1 MSGRDPLR
9 MLYVGV
15 LSTLLLLTGCLGFF
29 GDDVVDSATAEV
41 SEDDFETLQTTV
53 SALDTLITSHTTDL
67 LDLKARVAALEAAT
81 GPDMSGYA
89 SEASL
94 AAMEAQ
100 ITQLQSQYDALVQ
113 NNNNGGQTTTSANA
127 LPILDAW
134 FQIDDE
140 IYHPDDITELSQI
153 YEDAGDGMVSV
164 RMGCDVYHPEGESI
178 TKVGIDYNHDGIT
191 DIDVQV
197 SYNNVEEYY
206 HCIDGIDD
214 GEGDD
219 NAALLEIPVS
229 EFNILERDDGE
240 YERDQAYITLGIMA
254 EDASGDFNWI
264 VGIDRVE
271 VISYE
276 NWMGI
281 DFIVSDAAEQISNQP
296 DDDLIVL
303 EFTPIDS
310 DLSVGV
316 GYCHEGY
323 TDLPEYCIRI
333 DIQEYSE
340 GNYCRVGHYYYDDRC
355 TISNTD
361 GSYFSNGIELFD
373 GDQITIQEDTEWYYQ
388 LCNPDYNSGGCELT
402 VYVRIYEFNPNY
414 YEYERVGELEQV
426 YITVY

>member
-1 MSGRDPLR
+1 

-127 LPILDAW
+127 LPIISFGFEMDGYV
-134 FQIDDE
+134 
-140 IYHPDDITELSQI
+140 YHPDDIAELSQI
-153 YEDAGDGMVSV
+153 YEDAGDGMISV
-164 RMGCDVYHPEGESI
+164 WMSCRVYHPEGESI
-178 TKVGIDYNHDGIT
+178 TKIGIDYNHDGIT
-191 DIDVQV
+191 DIDVQILYDMV
-197 SYNNVEEYY
+197 QEVYRCV
-206 HCIDGIDD
+206 DGIDD

-219 NAALLEIPVS
+219 NSVYLDIPVS
-229 EFNILERDDGE
+229 EFNI
-240 YERDQAYITLGIMA
+240 YEDWGYDRAYLTLGFMA
-254 EDASGDFNWI
+254 EDASGDFNWA
-264 VGIDRVE
+264 VNYDSTE
-271 VISYE
+271 VISFE

-281 DFIVSDAAEQISNQP
+281 DFTVSDAAEQISNQP

-303 EFTPIDS
+303 EFNPIDS
-310 DLSVGV
+310 DQSVGV
-316 GYCHEGY
+316 GYCDEGY
-323 TDLPEYCIRI
+323 TDLPEYCIKVG
-333 DIQEYSE
+333 IQENSR
-340 GNYCRVGHYYYDDRC
+340 GNYCRVGHTSELDRC
-355 TISNTD
+355 SISNTD

-373 GDQITIQEDTEWYYQ
+373 GDQITIQEDSQWYNQ
-388 LCNPDYNSGGCELT
+388 LCNPDYNSGGCELV
-402 VYVRIYEFNPNY
+402 VYIDIYGFNPDY
-414 YEYERVGELEQV
+414 SYYERVGELERV